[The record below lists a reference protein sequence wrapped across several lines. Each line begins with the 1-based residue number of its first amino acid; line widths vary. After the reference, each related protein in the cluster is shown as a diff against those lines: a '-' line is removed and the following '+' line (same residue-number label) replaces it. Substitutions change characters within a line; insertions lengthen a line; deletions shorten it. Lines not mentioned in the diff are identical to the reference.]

1 MMQFTNV
8 ELDTLI
14 MLRDKYEI
22 KNAVLDN
29 MILKMIELRDKN
41 RKQALEYWRRKNKLS
56 SEKKPI
62 DTEDS
67 GC

>member
-14 MLRDKYEI
+14 MLREKYEI

-29 MILKMIELRDKN
+29 MIHKLIVIREEN
-41 RKQALEYWRRKNKLS
+41 RRQAREYWRKTRKLS

-67 GC
+67 E

>member
-1 MMQFTNV
+1 MMQFTNL

-29 MILKMIELRDKN
+29 LIHKLLVIREEN
-41 RKQALEYWRRKNKLS
+41 RRQAREYWRKTRKLS
-56 SEKKPI
+56 SDKKAV

-67 GC
+67 RC